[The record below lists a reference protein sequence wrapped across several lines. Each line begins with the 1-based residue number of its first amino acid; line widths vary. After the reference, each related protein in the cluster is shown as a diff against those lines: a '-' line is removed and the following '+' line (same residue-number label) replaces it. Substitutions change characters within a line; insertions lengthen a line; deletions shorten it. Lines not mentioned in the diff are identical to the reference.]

1 MTQRQAH
8 FIRCIK
14 PTTTLKPGNFT
25 PALVLQQLRCSG
37 TIDAVQLMTSAYP
50 TRIPYENIYSR
61 YAQHMPDFVRALEPP
76 LFCEALSLALEIPPS
91 GYQLGRTKI
100 FFKAGKGQILEE
112 LAERD
117 ISEVVPMLIEKIK
130 QWEARKAAQ
139 VVLQT
144 YCRMWLYRTKYR
156 KTKASARKI
165 QHARQSKLV
174 FVEYKKRHIAWLEK
188 RKREEAER
196 KAREAEERRRKEE
209 EERRRQ
215 EEEQR
220 KREEEAA
227 AAAAAGQQAKATAAA
242 RTHALRIPP
251 LPPSP
256 PVSKCYALQALS
268 SRSIVAGRRGAQESG
283 AARKGSGG
291 RGRGG
296 EGGCR
301 CCQSRRGGS
310 QGRSGGGRQSG
321 QRGGVD

>member
-144 YCRMWLYRTKYR
+144 FCRMWLYRTKYR

-227 AAAAAGQQAKATAAA
+227 AAAAAVQQAKATAAA

-251 LPPSP
+251 LPSPPRPSP
-256 PVSKCYALQALS
+256 NAMHCK
-268 SRSIVAGRRGAQESG
+268 R
-283 AARKGSGG
+283 
-291 RGRGG
+291 
-296 EGGCR
+296 
-301 CCQSRRGGS
+301 
-310 QGRSGGGRQSG
+310 
-321 QRGGVD
+321 

>member
-1 MTQRQAH
+1 
-8 FIRCIK
+8 
-14 PTTTLKPGNFT
+14 
-25 PALVLQQLRCSG
+25 
-37 TIDAVQLMTSAYP
+37 
-50 TRIPYENIYSR
+50 
-61 YAQHMPDFVRALEPP
+61 
-76 LFCEALSLALEIPPS
+76 
-91 GYQLGRTKI
+91 
-100 FFKAGKGQILEE
+100 
-112 LAERD
+112 
-117 ISEVVPMLIEKIK
+117 MLIEKIK

-227 AAAAAGQQAKATAAA
+227 APRRRYSK
-242 RTHALRIPP
+242 LRRRPRLEPTLSGYP
-251 LPPSP
+251 LPSP
-256 PVSKCYALQALS
+256 PHPSPNAMHCK
-268 SRSIVAGRRGAQESG
+268 R
-283 AARKGSGG
+283 
-291 RGRGG
+291 
-296 EGGCR
+296 
-301 CCQSRRGGS
+301 
-310 QGRSGGGRQSG
+310 
-321 QRGGVD
+321 